1 MGGFLVKYV
10 EGEPVSYLKGDFQ
23 GTINN
28 LAEHWG
34 VRAGEFVVTTHSGSV
49 LNLGD
54 MTDRPDIREIIFP
67 EETCPLF
74 AGERALCLR

>member
-49 LNLGD
+49 LNLQTLGRLFSLR
-54 MTDRPDIREIIFP
+54 RPARSSQGKEPYVFGK
-67 EETCPLF
+67 T
-74 AGERALCLR
+74 